1 MPCNLSPETIDKTIA
16 FHGHTCP
23 GLAIGI
29 RAAELALRELGDSP
43 EVNMVAV
50 SETDMC
56 GVDAIQF
63 ITSCTY
69 GKGNF
74 LHRDYGK
81 MAFSFYDRNSGK
93 GFRAMVKPGIKDEID
108 NELAVLMR
116 KDDNGSITPAES
128 ERITVLREISRQLF
142 MTLELDE
149 MFVIS
154 QPNEPVP
161 TPARVLES
169 MVCECCN
176 ESIMESRSRRLGG
189 KTLCIPCFSAQE
201 QKI

>member
-1 MPCNLSPETIDKTIA
+1 MPCELSSETIEQTVN

-29 RAAELALRELGDSP
+29 RAAELALQELGTSSD
-43 EVNMVAV
+43 VDMVAV

-74 LHRDYGK
+74 LHRDHGK

-93 GFRAMVKPGIKDEID
+93 GFRAVLNPEIRDTAD

-116 KDDNGSITPAES
+116 KADANTATPDEKK
-128 ERITVLREISRQLF
+128 RITALRTLLRERF
-142 MTLELDE
+142 MTLDLHE
-149 MFVIS
+149 MFTVM
-154 QPNEPVP
+154 PPKEPIP

-169 MVCECCN
+169 LTCDCCH
-176 ESIMESRSRRLGG
+176 ESVMESRTRRLGG
-189 KTLCIPCFSAQE
+189 QTLCIPCFTARE